1 MATVDELGLVK
12 EAEREIYEDL
22 KDAAIE
28 QAKILLIQRQK
39 LVTALHLIDDKLTS
53 LENAELNVYE

>member
-28 QAKILLIQRQK
+28 QAKILLIQRRK